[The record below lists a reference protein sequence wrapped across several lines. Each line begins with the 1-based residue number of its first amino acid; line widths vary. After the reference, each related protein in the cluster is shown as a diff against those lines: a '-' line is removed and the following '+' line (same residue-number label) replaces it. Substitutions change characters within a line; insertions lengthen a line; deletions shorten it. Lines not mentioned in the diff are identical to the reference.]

1 MLMASLRRVYCWVG
15 HGPVRRSSSS
25 GNIIMP
31 DYNHGRVNDY
41 RRLIQLRLRLRFRL
55 RFRLRRRASLG
66 L

>member
-1 MLMASLRRVYCWVG
+1 MLMASLRRVYCCVG

-41 RRLIQLRLRLRFRL
+41 RRLIQLRLSLRLRL
-55 RFRLRRRASLG
+55 RLRRRASLG